1 MKNIFLAALL
11 LLTGQIAQSQSFFGI
26 GIKGGL
32 NTQVNRPDDIIIND
46 GSGTT
51 NFGVEKFKFG
61 TQFGAYVRIG
71 NAISIQPEVL
81 FNSNKT
87 DYKIGESSA
96 GEVIKNEKYNYLDI
110 PVLLGLK
117 LGPIRAQAGPVGHYF
132 LSSTSELTDIN
143 GYEARFKQFTWG
155 WQAGLTLGTGRFSA
169 DIRYEGNFNNSGDHI
184 TFFGDEYHFDNT
196 PGRLILGLN
205 IALIK

>member
-1 MKNIFLAALL
+1 MKNIFLATLL
-11 LLTGQIAQSQSFFGI
+11 LFSGHIAQSQSFFGF
-26 GIKGGL
+26 GLKGGL
-32 NTQVNRPDDIIIND
+32 NTQVNKPDDIIINE
-46 GSGTT
+46 GSGST

-71 NAISIQPEVL
+71 NAISIQPELL

-87 DYKIGESSA
+87 DYKIGESSV
-96 GEVIKNEKYNYLDI
+96 GQVIKNEKYNYLDMPI
-110 PVLLGLK
+110 LLGLK

-155 WQAGLTLGTGRFSA
+155 WQAGLTIGTGRVSA
-169 DIRYEGNFNNSGDHI
+169 DLRYEGNFNNSGDHI

-196 PGRLILGLN
+196 PGRLIVGLN
-205 IALIK
+205 LALIK